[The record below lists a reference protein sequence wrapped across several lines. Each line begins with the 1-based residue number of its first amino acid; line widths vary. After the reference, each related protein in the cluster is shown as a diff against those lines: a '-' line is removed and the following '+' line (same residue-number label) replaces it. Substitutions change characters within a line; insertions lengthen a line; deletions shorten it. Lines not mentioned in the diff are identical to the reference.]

1 MNSSIIQ
8 KLYLTPKFVSEQK
21 KFWEKRIFHHDYER
35 SMQKFLKVNIY
46 AKSAG
51 KI

>member
-21 KFWEKRIFHHDYER
+21 KFWEH
-35 SMQKFLKVNIY
+35 IY